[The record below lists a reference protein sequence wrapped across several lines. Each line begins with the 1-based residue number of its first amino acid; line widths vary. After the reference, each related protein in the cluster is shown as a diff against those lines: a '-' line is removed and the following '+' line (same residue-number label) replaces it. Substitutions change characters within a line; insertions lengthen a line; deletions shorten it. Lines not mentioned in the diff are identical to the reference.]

1 MDDTLRAAQQ
11 NRPADEIKVSDA
23 ADGQGEVSNLG
34 GPPAPSSDEE
44 EA

>member
-11 NRPADEIKVSDA
+11 NRLVDEIKVSEA
-23 ADGQGEVSNLG
+23 ADGQGGVSDLG